1 MGADHIVHLECA
13 PKSHFGDGDS
23 IQGTLAILSM
33 LKARDRGN
41 MIAEL
46 AKRDGK
52 PVEEMSVTVV
62 VRRDGKEEQQQVTHK
77 DLMAQAAPLEAHAAN
92 CRSCPANVTNE
103 PYGCFGFVRYPISR
117 AAEEWLMK
125 KVQPADS
132 PGGEILLRAIDDLGY
147 DGSPM
152 AGFRAN
158 GLLESDEPLA
168 IDIGGA
174 EIESDQI
181 FQALFQVGTGLQP
194 SHCMMILVWLGV
206 LSLDQA
212 RSGDF
217 ESLNLGPAPSDG
229 SAGDLWRLLRALA
242 FAVRNDVPLLV
253 DA

>member
-13 PKSHFGDGDS
+13 PKAHFGNGDS
-23 IQGTLAILSM
+23 ISGTLGILSM

-52 PVEEMSVTVV
+52 SVDEMSVTVV
-62 VRRDGKEEQQQVTHK
+62 LRRDGKEEQQQVTHK
-77 DLMAQAAPLEAHAAN
+77 DLMAQAAPLNDHAAN
-92 CRSCPANVTNE
+92 CRTCPANVSNE
-103 PYGCFGFVRYPISR
+103 PYGCFNFVRYPITR
-117 AAEEWLMK
+117 AAEEWLMQ

-132 PGGEILLRAIDDLGY
+132 PGGTILLRAIDDLGY

-152 AGFRAN
+152 AGFRSN
-158 GLLESDEPLA
+158 GLLESEEAVSRDL
-168 IDIGGA
+168 GGA

-181 FQALFQVGTGLQP
+181 FQALFQVGNNLQP

-206 LSLDQA
+206 LSLEQA
-212 RSGDF
+212 RAGDF
-217 ESLNLGPAPSDG
+217 EDLNLGALPGDE
-229 SAGDLWRLLRALA
+229 SAADLWRLLRALA